1 MCALPELGSVTCHFW
16 LRWGHERRGS
26 GERVELQDRPCGGKR
41 CGEKP
46 GTRWVRPSHEGAWRR
61 CFPVSLRTG
70 TVVLCSVSD
79 CGEGRRAQPAFP
91 RGGAGRGH
99 PCWWV
104 NESEGGFALCLL
116 SLFRLVDGGCWG
128 KTQCK
133 SVVGMAPAACLTLSE
148 AERVQDSRADRR
160 PPPRS
165 ARTRRG
171 RRRGGPLCSS
181 IPTPRCAH
189 HEPCLKGCLV
199 CVLLFSFL
207 AAPHGSWDPNSLTR
221 DRALI
226 PCSGNMESSPLD
238 CEGSPCLNIFT
249 DIYSYWLWRIQN
261 SRDVVFFMLTSFK
274 YVAYYTGLLYFFNRF
289 IDG

>member
-1 MCALPELGSVTCHFW
+1 MCALPELGSVTCRFW

-26 GERVELQDRPCGGKR
+26 GERVELQDRPRGGKR

-46 GTRWVRPSHEGAWRR
+46 GTSWVRPSHEGARRR

-70 TVVLCSVSD
+70 TVVLCSVVLCSVSD

-171 RRRGGPLCSS
+171 RRRGGPLRSS
-181 IPTPRCAH
+181 IPTP
-189 HEPCLKGCLV
+189 LV
-199 CVLLFSFL
+199 CSPWALLEGLPGVCFAFFFFGCTTWL
-207 AAPHGSWDPNSLTR
+207 LGS
-221 DRALI
+221 
-226 PCSGNMESSPLD
+226 
-238 CEGSPCLNIFT
+238 
-249 DIYSYWLWRIQN
+249 
-261 SRDVVFFMLTSFK
+261 
-274 YVAYYTGLLYFFNRF
+274 
-289 IDG
+289 